1 VPLYDVLV
9 ELDDITITPRAI
21 MDNPYPTIAEVFQ
34 SVSNGKVA
42 IASAITDKGVSTD
55 ATDTFAQMA
64 VNIERI
70 SGGGGVS
77 FEGIDTQIEVVSYT
91 EVN

>member
-1 VPLYDVLV
+1 
-9 ELDDITITPRAI
+9 
-21 MDNPYPTIAEVFQ
+21 
-34 SVSNGKVA
+34 VA

-55 ATDTFAQMA
+55 AKDTFAQMA

>member
-1 VPLYDVLV
+1 
-9 ELDDITITPRAI
+9 
-21 MDNPYPTIAEVFQ
+21 
-34 SVSNGKVA
+34 VA

-70 SGGGGVS
+70 SGGGGITW
-77 FEGIDTQIEVVSYT
+77 ELIDFNYNEVEFVIIT
-91 EVN
+91 